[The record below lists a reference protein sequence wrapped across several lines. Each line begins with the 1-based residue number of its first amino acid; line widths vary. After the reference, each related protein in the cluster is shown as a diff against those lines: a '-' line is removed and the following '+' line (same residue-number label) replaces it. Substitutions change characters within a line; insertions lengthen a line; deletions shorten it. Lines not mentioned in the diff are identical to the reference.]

1 MKDFGSSEE
10 WDTLPELDPAALA
23 HSQSIDAWLEGE
35 HQKSVREKCSLV
47 LLSPPGD
54 RQEELRLEV
63 FKLLSPELKLGK
75 TTCSVATFAHKNL
88 KKKLVV
94 DIRPHLVLYL
104 VDCEGAGDVK
114 DALKS
119 FFSACRGFALDDKSA
134 IVVAVQHEGN
144 LHASGGEEEWAAI
157 LPSFGKTHRELTA
170 ALEEEFQQAGLAATG
185 GQVKHIV
192 VSSFPREQSSP
203 VLFREHIARAH
214 RLLVGGS
221 EQDGDDCDCDGDGD
235 NGEEFFDVPS
245 ASLAAPPQPWAVYA
259 ALFWLALAVA
269 LGLAFVF
276 LKQ

>member
-1 MKDFGSSEE
+1 MKDFGSSED

-23 HSQSIDAWLEGE
+23 HSQSIDAWLEDE

-47 LLSPPGD
+47 LLSPPGE
-54 RQEELRLEV
+54 RQEELRLRA
-63 FKLLSPELKLGK
+63 FKLLSPELTLGA

-88 KKKLVV
+88 KKKLLV

-104 VDCEGAGDVK
+104 VDCQGAGDVK

-134 IVVAVQHEGN
+134 IAVVVQHKGD
-144 LHASGGEEEWAAI
+144 LHDIGKEEWTSI
-157 LPSFGKTHRELTA
+157 LPSFGKTHHGLMA

-192 VSSFPREQSSP
+192 VSSFLGEQSSP
-203 VLFREHIARAH
+203 VLFREQIAQAH
-214 RLLVGGS
+214 RLLVGG
-221 EQDGDDCDCDGDGD
+221 QDDDDDD
-235 NGEEFFDVPS
+235 EEGFFEIPS
-245 ASLAAPPQPWAVYA
+245 TSPAPPPQPWAVYA

-269 LGLAFVF
+269 LGVALVF
-276 LKQ
+276 LGKGGEEERG